1 MFCLL
6 IFLLIAGCRSV
17 CETSAPFRGGCLFVL
32 KTFAGSWLR
41 TAAWQGCLVNYTL
54 LSVTLET
61 TEYDDDEDTENIED
75 IEDEDEYDEDEDEGD
90 DEGCLVNYT
99 LLSSTLKTTGGGE
112 VSSA

>member
-1 MFCLL
+1 MMMMKN
-6 IFLLIAGCRSV
+6 A
-17 CETSAPFRGGCLFVL
+17 
-32 KTFAGSWLR
+32 
-41 TAAWQGCLVNYTL
+41 
-54 LSVTLET
+54 
-61 TEYDDDEDTENIED
+61 ENIED